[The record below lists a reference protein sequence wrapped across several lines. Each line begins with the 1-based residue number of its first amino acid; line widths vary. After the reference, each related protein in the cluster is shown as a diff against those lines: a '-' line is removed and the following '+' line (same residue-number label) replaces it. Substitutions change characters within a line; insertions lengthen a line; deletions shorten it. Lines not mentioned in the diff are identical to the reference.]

1 MNIRRMIL
9 QMIGGK
15 LSVWKQKQI
24 SPSSDISLSADVY
37 TWLETE
43 IAKLNLSTNSFVC
56 ILRDNIDL
64 TKWDTDEFVG
74 TMFNK
79 DQPSNVNKVYLRCRG
94 ISNIQSVYLQNRNFI
109 SNETCKVYA
118 SETYTIF
125 YQ

>member
-1 MNIRRMIL
+1 MAQGSI
-9 QMIGGK
+9 
-15 LSVWKQKQI
+15 WKQKQI
-24 SPSSDISLSADVY
+24 SPSSDISLSTDVY

-56 ILRDNIDL
+56 VLRDNIDFTTWKENEL
-64 TKWDTDEFVG
+64 IG

-79 DQPSNVNKVYLRCRG
+79 DQPSNVSKVYFRCRG
-94 ISNIQSVYLQNRNFI
+94 MANIQSIYLQNRNFQ
-109 SNETCKVYA
+109 SNETCIVYA